1 MGQSLNLFSC
11 LKTLKCFVIFLRF
24 KDKQKLPENLEC
36 VKALHEDIQIARV
49 PRQCAKKIQYAYLEF
64 GTEAKLEVAKVTILN
79 SLSIYWKI
87 CADKQKCCSLSSIQV
102 LSKLTYIS
110 AINGKEC

>member
-1 MGQSLNLFSC
+1 
-11 LKTLKCFVIFLRF
+11 
-24 KDKQKLPENLEC
+24 

-87 CADKQKCCSLSSIQV
+87 CADYLLSLPNKQKCCSLSSIQV
-102 LSKLTYIS
+102 LSTLTYIS